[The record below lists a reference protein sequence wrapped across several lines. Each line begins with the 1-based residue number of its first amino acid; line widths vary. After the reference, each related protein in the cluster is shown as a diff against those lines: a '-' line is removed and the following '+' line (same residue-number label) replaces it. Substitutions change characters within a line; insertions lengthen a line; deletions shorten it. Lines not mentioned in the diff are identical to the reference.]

1 MGKEKIYENLAE
13 NIGLEKFKR
22 IDKKQRKIK
31 NIIGN
36 MFAFVICTLSITGMV
51 FAKEI
56 STKVYEN
63 FFWTGNGV
71 GKAIEEGYIEEVN
84 AESEVSESVAVNEE
98 SGQVIEDFDTSI
110 NVDKFVMDDFTLS
123 ITFDVE
129 FSDKI
134 KDMIEP
140 SKIGDM
146 NFPDLVIY
154 DENNV
159 ILYCLG
165 GVRLAEFCGEH
176 NLGDYNYSTIPDNMF
191 VNSGVNSYIESK
203 NQKSVKMLYNI
214 YTGGDIFPKS
224 KKLYFDMNKI
234 KISDSPDTIYG
245 EEEMTLSGD
254 WCFSV
259 DVPEKM
265 YNRSNI
271 VYKQKSSTNNDF
283 KVTAATVY
291 DTGMDISMELKVE
304 PLPKEPTT
312 PELEFYNS
320 LPEGHELKTDDI
332 ESYLRNKLY
341 NSIEYIEFSRNRLDM
356 YKFDKYL
363 VNENG
368 EKFELTQGPRANGS
382 GHIAPDSDT
391 YKFNGMFDLTKYD
404 MTDIITLYVDHKGNK
419 AEIILEKVEE

>member
-13 NIGLEKFKR
+13 NIGLENFKT
-22 IDKKQRKIK
+22 IDKKQRKVK
-31 NIIGN
+31 NAIGN
-36 MFAFVICTLSITGMV
+36 MFTFAICALSITGMV

-63 FFWTGNGV
+63 FFGTGNGV
-71 GKAIEEGYIEEVN
+71 GKAIEEGYIEE
-84 AESEVSESVAVNEE
+84 AKTESEPSESVAINEE
-98 SGQVIEDFDTSI
+98 TGQVIEDFETSI
-110 NVDKFVMDDFTLS
+110 KVDKFLMDDFTLS

-129 FSDKI
+129 FSDEI
-134 KDMIEP
+134 KEMIEP
-140 SKIGDM
+140 SKMGDM

-154 DENNV
+154 DENDV

-165 GVRLAEFCGEH
+165 GVRLTEFCKEH
-176 NLGDYNYSTIPDNMF
+176 KLGDYNYSTIPDEMF

-214 YTGGDIFPKS
+214 YTGGDIYPKS

-234 KISDSPDTIYG
+234 KISKSPDTIYG
-245 EEEMTLSGD
+245 EEEITLSGD
-254 WCFSV
+254 WNFSV

-271 VYKQKSSTNNDF
+271 VYKQKSSTNDDF
-283 KVTAATVY
+283 KVTAATLY

-320 LPEGHELKTDDI
+320 LPEGHTLKTDDI
-332 ESYLRNKLY
+332 ASYLRNKLY
-341 NSIEYIEFSRNRLDM
+341 NTEEYKEFMKNRLGM

-368 EKFELTQGPRANGS
+368 EKFELTVGPRANGS
-382 GHIAPDSDT
+382 GYIAPDSNI

-404 MTDIITLYVDHKGNK
+404 MTDTITLYVDHKGNK
-419 AEIILEKVEE
+419 AEIVLEKVEE

>member
-1 MGKEKIYENLAE
+1 MEKEKIYENLAE
-13 NIGLEKFKR
+13 NIGLEHFKI
-22 IDKKQRKIK
+22 IDKKQRKVK
-31 NIIGN
+31 SVIGN
-36 MFAFVICTLSITGMV
+36 MFALAICTLSITGMV

-63 FFWTGNGV
+63 FFGTGNGV
-71 GKAIEEGYIEEVN
+71 GKAIEEGYIEE
-84 AESEVSESVAVNEE
+84 AKTESKPSDSVAVNEE
-98 SGQVIEDFDTSI
+98 TGQVIEDFETSI
-110 NVDKFVMDDFTLS
+110 KVDKFVMDDFTLS

-134 KDMIEP
+134 KEMIEP
-140 SKIGDM
+140 SKMGDM

-165 GVRLAEFCGEH
+165 GVRLTEFCREH
-176 NLGDYNYSTIPDNMF
+176 NLGDYNYSTIPDEMF

-214 YTGGDIFPKS
+214 YTGGDIYPKS

-234 KISDSPDTIYG
+234 KISKSPDTIYG
-245 EEEMTLSGD
+245 EEEITLSGD
-254 WCFSV
+254 WNFSV

-265 YNRSNI
+265 YNRSNVI
-271 VYKQKSSTNNDF
+271 YTQKSTTNDDF
-283 KVTAATVY
+283 KVTAATLY

-312 PELEFYNS
+312 PELEFYNL

-332 ESYLRNKLY
+332 GSYLRNKLY
-341 NSIEYIEFSRNRLDM
+341 NSIEYKEFSRNRLGM

-382 GHIAPDSDT
+382 GHIAPDSDI
-391 YKFNGMFDLTKYD
+391 YFFNGMFDLTKYD
-404 MTDIITLYVDHKGNK
+404 MTDTITLYVDHKGNK